1 MAARLARG
9 GQDTGSLDALRAV
22 VVGSEQIP
30 ALVLND
36 FAIAFAPCGFRSEA
50 LCPAYGLAEN
60 VLAVSLTPPATPWRT
75 HAVAAGRL
83 HEGRWQPT
91 ILAEDPDAVE
101 LTDCG
106 PPLPGVSVRTAG
118 SVDVGPLELSAPSL
132 ADGYLTRAEAVPV
145 RTGDWFRTTDVG
157 RATPSSVVV
166 AGRSDDVFV
175 LAGRKIFAQDLE
187 KAASAH
193 PAVRAGCCAAIV
205 VGGELQVIAEPS
217 RAGAEL
223 ERAAADIAS
232 LVSARTGIRP
242 RRVAFVERSSLP
254 KTANGK
260 LQRSRVAALIESGGL
275 PPIAEPRRGGTQ

>member
-1 MAARLARG
+1 MPRWHR
-9 GQDTGSLDALRAV
+9 R
-22 VVGSEQIP
+22 
-30 ALVLND
+30 
-36 FAIAFAPCGFRSEA
+36 CGCR
-50 LCPAYGLAEN
+50 
-60 VLAVSLTPPATPWRT
+60 SLTPPATPWRT
-75 HAVAAGRL
+75 HTVAAGRL

-91 ILAEDPDAVE
+91 ILAEDPEAVE

-118 SVDVGPLELSAPSL
+118 SVEVGPLELSAPSL
-132 ADGYLTRAEAVPV
+132 ADGYLTRAGAVPV

-205 VGGELQVIAEPS
+205 VGGELQVIAEPRRRADRVRRVATDCGATAGRDAVTGADAGGEPQRVHTGTVDALREDHRRRAAFRAEGRLGCLPAGSARPDDDENRPAS
-217 RAGAEL
+217 RASRQGGA
-223 ERAAADIAS
+223 
-232 LVSARTGIRP
+232 VPPARTGVP
-242 RRVAFVERSSLP
+242 LSRRQVRDFLHAVF
-254 KTANGK
+254 G
-260 LQRSRVAALIESGGL
+260 
-275 PPIAEPRRGGTQ
+275 